1 MHPTETLLSESG
13 FVIGEWTVSP
23 AEGLLSQDGKTVHL
37 EPKVME
43 VLVYLASRPM
53 EVVSRAE
60 LEHNVWPRALVSDD
74 AVTATVIK
82 LRKALEDSAR
92 QPRIIVTIPKRGYQ
106 LIAPVRRFDA
116 KQTGEPPSASGNN
129 TDDESAHI
137 TGQRRAARRKRARL
151 IGIGVTAIV
160 AVVAAF
166 LVYDPVPTAPHDE
179 EAKGL
184 SNKVKAA
191 SVVILPLKNLSG
203 DPRHEYFSDGITD
216 DITTA
221 LSQVASLR
229 VIAARSAER
238 YKNTNTSLPQIARD
252 LDVNYVV
259 EGSVQKAGN
268 KLRIIAQLTDVGKNR
283 LIWAERFDRD
293 VKDVFLIQDEITRR
307 VADNMLLALDA
318 GENKYVPYRPT
329 DSFAAYDTFLQAQQY
344 SRNRSRED
352 FELALQTYRRV
363 LAIDPKFGRAY
374 GAMAVMVTLGYRLEW
389 TNSPLQESRERDMQ
403 LARKA
408 AELDQSSPQ
417 VYWALGY
424 VHLFRRE
431 FAEAE
436 AAARQSITLSRS
448 YADGFGLL
456 AFINNWRG
464 NAKEAERHIRQ
475 AISLNPYHTFE
486 YPWNLGLSYYTQ
498 GRYEEATAALQ
509 NALEINE
516 TAYFP
521 RLFLAASYAR
531 LGRVEDAKWE
541 IEQINTQRPGTTRSF
556 LAHTLPFEHEAQR
569 RGLLAD
575 LAKAGMPE

>member
-1 MHPTETLLSESG
+1 MVGAAAAGHTENQMNQTVQLLNQNG
-13 FVIGEWTVSP
+13 FCVGDWSVSP
-23 AEGLLSQDGKTVHL
+23 AEGLLSRDGKTVHL

-60 LEHNVWPRALVSDD
+60 LEHNVWPSALISDD

-82 LRKALEDSAR
+82 LRKALADNAK
-92 QPRIIVTIPKRGYQ
+92 QPHIIATIPKRGYQ
-106 LIAPVRRFDA
+106 LVAPVHHLDG
-116 KQTGEPPSASGNN
+116 KQIEAPAP
-129 TDDESAHI
+129 
-137 TGQRRAARRKRARL
+137 AARNRARP
-151 IGIGVTAIV
+151 IGIGMAAIV
-160 AVVAAF
+160 AAVATLLAYNF
-166 LVYDPVPTAPHDE
+166 YRAAPQDVDTK
-179 EAKGL
+179 AL
-184 SNKVKAA
+184 PRNVKAA

-238 YKNTNTSLPQIARD
+238 YKNTNTSLPQIAHD

-259 EGSVQKAGN
+259 EGSVQKAGE
-268 KLRIIAQLTDVGKNR
+268 KLRIIAQLTDVEKNR
-283 LIWAERFDRD
+283 LIWAERFDRN
-293 VKDVFLIQDEITRR
+293 VKDVFAIQDEITRR

-389 TNSPLQESRERDMQ
+389 TNLPLQEARERAMQ

-436 AAARQSITLSRS
+436 AAARRSITLSRS

-464 NAKEAERHIRQ
+464 NAKEAERHVRQ

-498 GRYEEATAALQ
+498 GRYEEATVALQ
-509 NALEINE
+509 SALEINE

-556 LAHTLPFEHEAQR
+556 LAHTLPFEHDAQR